1 MAIIQVGLK
10 SCVLPRRKRWY
21 RSFCRTRLL
30 LARIAQNVAKNRA
43 KCWRTGGKVLCWGTG
58 GGTLLGRPSSN
69 TEYSARPPTR
79 STIFGHVLASPGQLE
94 PSSAKWLS
102 PSFLSRQNTTFKP
115 NLSNCQWIPLKF
127 WIFNVHSSHSIHI
140 SHVNDPWDMLNN
152 FCFHVYAQKSLF
164 MIVCHAVMSCFHA
177 VICWSVYVDHWDM
190 LNNFCFY
197 V

>member
-30 LARIAQNVAKNRA
+30 LARRAQNVAKNRA
-43 KCWRTGGKVLCWGTG
+43 TCWRTGGKVLCWGTG
-58 GGTLLGRPSSN
+58 GGMLLGRPSSN

-79 STIFGHVLASPGQLE
+79 SAIFGHVLASPGQLE

-115 NLSNCQWIPLKF
+115 NLSNCQWIPLISTIPRLIIGGCNLSTLEINQIERSVINITYIYVYDTF
-127 WIFNVHSSHSIHI
+127 WDKGPLPKI
-140 SHVNDPWDMLNN
+140 S
-152 FCFHVYAQKSLF
+152 
-164 MIVCHAVMSCFHA
+164 CH
-177 VICWSVYVDHWDM
+177 
-190 LNNFCFY
+190 
-197 V
+197 